1 MKLSRFLGAAI
12 AALTIKSASAEA
24 LTATLVTPAPAESG
38 YFKMGT
44 TKHPD
49 GRELTVDSQ
58 SLRLDGRAWTPVM
71 GEFHY
76 SRYPA
81 AEWREELLKMKAG
94 GVDIVAT
101 YVFWIHHEEID
112 GQWDW
117 SGQRNLRQFI
127 EAAREV
133 GLTVVVRCGPW
144 CHGEVRNGGLPEWVQ
159 LSTEMRRRSTDPRFM
174 ARVRVLY
181 EQIALQLKG
190 LMWKD
195 GGPVVGIQVDNE
207 FRGPA
212 EYLLALKKLAQEV
225 GLDTPFYTRTGWP
238 DLTTPMPVGEILP
251 LYGVY
256 AEGFWDRAVT
266 PMPSRYWAGFHF
278 SALRTDVAIAT
289 EMLGNREAKDVED
302 VLKYPFFTCEIGG
315 GMMSSYHRRILVDSR
330 DIESTTLIKVAGG
343 STLPGYYM
351 YHGGTNPEGKRTTLM
366 EAQNTAGTNYNDLP
380 TKSYDFQAP
389 LGEFGQIRLHYHTQ
403 RRLHLFLRDFG
414 DRLAGMSTVLPEVR
428 PAGKDD
434 STTLRWAARSN
445 GTSGFVFVN
454 NYERLKTLPG
464 KTGVQ
469 FSLKRADGSTR
480 TFPSEPVTVPS
491 GAIFFWPFDF
501 DLGHGAKLDWATA
514 QPICAIDDGDVRTV
528 FFAETPGVPAQV
540 SLDGVVQTVKAG
552 RGVAAKMTAKGG
564 AVQLVVLDQADSLA
578 LWKEKWHGRDYAFL
592 TKAGLVVD
600 GNVLRITSNDPM
612 ALTVSVLPKTEGMS
626 SGTVGL
632 SRQAD
637 GVFVRYTPRSLRL
650 PLAKV
655 AWEKIS
661 EPGPAREIRNGPI
674 KQAVPQAPDEA
685 DFAQGAV
692 WKIKLPAGVDL
703 ALNPILRIRYTG
715 DVARLTLDGKL
726 LTDDF
731 YNGNVF
737 ELGLRRFAP
746 EILQGDL
753 RLVVLPLRKDAPIY
767 LATSAQ
773 PDFGDKPSVAAV
785 ESVEL
790 ISSVTVELTA
800 LP

>member
-1 MKLSRFLGAAI
+1 MKIRGFLIGAVVSFAI
-12 AALTIKSASAEA
+12 ASARGEV
-24 LTATLVTPAPAESG
+24 LTATLTAPLPAESG

-44 TKHPD
+44 ARHPD
-49 GRELTVDSQ
+49 GRELTVDSR
-58 SLRLDGRAWTPVM
+58 SLRLNGRPWTPVM

-81 AEWREELLKMKAG
+81 PEWREELLKMKAG

-101 YVFWIHHEEID
+101 YVFWIHHEEVE
-112 GQWDW
+112 GNWDW
-117 SGQRNLRQFI
+117 SGQRNLRAFV
-127 EAAREV
+127 EAARDV

-159 LSTEMRRRSTDPRFM
+159 LSKEMRRRSTDPKFLG
-174 ARVRVLY
+174 RVRTLY
-181 EQIALQLKG
+181 EQIAAQLRG

-195 GGPVVGIQVDNE
+195 GGPVVGIQLDNE

-212 EYLLALKKLAQEV
+212 DYLLALKTLAQEV
-225 GLDTPFYTRTGWP
+225 GLDAPLYTRTGWP

-256 AEGFWDRAVT
+256 AEGFWDRSTT

-289 EMLGNREAKDVED
+289 EMLGNREAKDAED
-302 VLKYPFFTCEIGG
+302 VIKYPFFTCEIGG
-315 GMMSSYHRRILVDSR
+315 GMMSSYHRRILVDPR

-351 YHGGTNPEGKRTTLM
+351 YHGGTNPEGKLTTLM

-389 LGEFGQIRLHYHTQ
+389 LGEFGQIRPHYHTQ

-414 DRLAGMSTVLPEVR
+414 DRLAGMATVLPDVR

-434 STTLRWAARSN
+434 DTTLRWAVRSD
-445 GTSGFVFVN
+445 GKSGFVFVN
-454 NYERLKTLPG
+454 NYERLKTLPE

-469 FSLKRADGSTR
+469 FSLKRADGGTL
-480 TFPSEPVTVPS
+480 TFPSQPVTVP
-491 GAIFFWPFDF
+491 ADAVFFWPFDF
-501 DLGHGAKLDWATA
+501 DLGHGVNLDWATV
-514 QPICAIDDGDVRTV
+514 QPICAIDKGRSRTV
-528 FFAETPGVPAQV
+528 FFAETPGVPAQLRINGSVHAGTVGRSLALHV
-540 SLDGVVQTVKAG
+540 SSEAGTVQI
-552 RGVAAKMTAKGG
+552 
-564 AVQLVVLDQADSLA
+564 VVLNQADSLA
-578 LWKEKWHGRDYAFL
+578 LWKEKWQGQERAFL
-592 TKAGLVVD
+592 AEGGLVVD
-600 GNVLRITSNDPM
+600 GDTVRMTSEN
-612 ALTVSVLPKTEGMS
+612 LLVQKVSVLPAPKEVF
-626 SGTVGL
+626 VGKEP
-632 SRQAD
+632 SFGGSD
-637 GVFVRYTPRSLRL
+637 GVFTRFTILTRRAPQ
-650 PLAKV
+650 KV
-655 AWEKIS
+655 AWEKIAES
-661 EPGPAREIRNGPI
+661 GPAREIKNGPI

-692 WKIKLPAGVDL
+692 WKVKLPADL
-703 ALNPILRIRYTG
+703 DLSLNPILRIRYTG

-746 EILQGDL
+746 AILQGDL

-767 LATSAQ
+767 LADSAR
-773 PDFGDKPSVAAV
+773 PDFGDRASVAAV
-785 ESVEL
+785 QNVEL
-790 ISSVTVELTA
+790 VSSATVELVA
-800 LP
+800 RD